1 MRCGLLIEAKGAR
14 EEVFGSVWEAVEE
27 VNKGLPEHARIQREM
42 LVFAEAGRPFVRA
55 AKGTIV
61 RAATT
66 ALYEKEIEVVYGC

>member
-1 MRCGLLIEAKGAR
+1 MSW
-14 EEVFGSVWEAVEE
+14 F
-27 VNKGLPEHARIQREM
+27 QREM